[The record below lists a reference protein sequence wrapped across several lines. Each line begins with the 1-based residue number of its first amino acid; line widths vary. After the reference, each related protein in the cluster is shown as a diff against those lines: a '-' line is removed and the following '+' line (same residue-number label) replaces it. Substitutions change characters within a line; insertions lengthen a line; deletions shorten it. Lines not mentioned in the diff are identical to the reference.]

1 VKALIGRFHL
11 LTTVALASAI
21 CGGACSRLPQGALL
35 PVAQAETEGTS
46 RVPVLAATTR
56 KRSTSDAGEMFDS
69 GLAEELSYAS
79 LTVSIPPDASR
90 KVGEVQW
97 PTSLPADPRQ
107 SFVTVSADYL
117 DKQSFVAALSSAA
130 KQGGRG
136 KVLVFVHGFNNRFDE
151 AVYRFAQIKHDS
163 GAPAIPI
170 LFSWPSRGQVNL
182 NAYRED
188 LESAINSRAAFEQ
201 LLDTIALNANVKE
214 VTVVCHSM
222 GCFLTLEALRSKVA
236 RTGRIGAKVKNV
248 LLVAPDVDIN
258 LFRTQMREMGNAR
271 PRFALFMSHDDHALK
286 LSKSIWGGVPRLGEV
301 DPDQDPYKT
310 DFQRERI
317 MVFDL
322 SGLRGRAHSRA
333 FEDVTSVMAMIE
345 QRLAQGQ
352 EMTPRGGD
360 Q

>member
-1 VKALIGRFHL
+1 
-11 LTTVALASAI
+11 
-21 CGGACSRLPQGALL
+21 
-35 PVAQAETEGTS
+35 
-46 RVPVLAATTR
+46 
-56 KRSTSDAGEMFDS
+56 MFDS
-69 GLAEELSYAS
+69 ELAEELSYAS

-90 KVGEVQW
+90 RVGEVQW

-107 SFVTVSADYL
+107 SFVTVSADHL

-163 GAPAIPI
+163 RAPAIPI
-170 LFSWPSRGQVNL
+170 LFSWPSRGRVSL
-182 NAYRED
+182 SAYRDD
-188 LESAINSRAAFEQ
+188 LEGATNSRAAFEQ
-201 LLDTIALNANVKE
+201 LLDTLAVNANVKE

-222 GCFLTLEALRSKVA
+222 GCSLTLEALRSKAA

-248 LLVAPDVDIN
+248 LLVAPDVDVD
-258 LFRTQMREMGNAR
+258 LFRAQMREMGSAR

-286 LSKSIWGGVPRLGEV
+286 LSKSIWGGVPRLGDV
-301 DPDQDPYKT
+301 DLDQDPYKT

-352 EMTPRGGD
+352 EMTPRGAD

>member
-1 VKALIGRFHL
+1 MIGRFHL
-11 LTTVALASAI
+11 LTAVALASAI
-21 CGGACSRLPQGALL
+21 CSGACSRLPQGALL

-46 RVPVLAATTR
+46 RVLVLAATTR
-56 KRSTSDAGEMFDS
+56 KRSTTDAGEMFDS
-69 GLAEELSYAS
+69 ELAEELSYAS

-90 KVGEVQW
+90 RIGEVQW

-117 DKQSFVAALSSAA
+117 DKQSFDAALSSAV
-130 KQGGRG
+130 KQGGRGRG

-163 GAPAIPI
+163 GAPAVPI
-170 LFSWPSRGQVNL
+170 LFSWPSRGRVSL
-182 NAYRED
+182 NAYQDD
-188 LESAINSRAAFEQ
+188 LEGATKSRGAFEQ
-201 LLDTIALNANVKE
+201 LLDTLAVNANVRE

-222 GCFLTLEALRSKVA
+222 GCFLTLEALRSKAA

-258 LFRTQMREMGNAR
+258 LFRTQMREMGSAR

-286 LSKSIWGGVPRLGEV
+286 LSKSIWGGVPRLGDV

-352 EMTPRGGD
+352 EMAPRSAD